1 MLNLRSLRRQIKLLR
16 DITYGQI
23 ITFLLSNGV
32 QSTLMEEALISTSR
46 ETETWTS
53 IRNLKVHKYHLE
65 MSYLDGFAKALL
77 HLLMATL
84 ERHAS
89 IILVDR
95 RIQKVSTLIHTW
107 KQRVRIK
114 TSMSRL
120 DTERTTLLISIG
132 IQTMLSTLISQEAR
146 VAII

>member
-1 MLNLRSLRRQIKLLR
+1 
-16 DITYGQI
+16 
-23 ITFLLSNGV
+23 
-32 QSTLMEEALISTSR
+32 
-46 ETETWTS
+46 
-53 IRNLKVHKYHLE
+53 